1 MNWLCLV
8 LVLGLIELSQGYTT
22 NSIKD
27 YNSQKDYTLS
37 NAVSRFEDNEIRGE
51 FTFTNN
57 LFHQQFLIQKKTP
70 PKKYWNK
77 SFVFFLCVFEVSW
90 FSGNP
95 KGENTLF
102 ILEPIFQ
109 IHNLNLQFKEKKIKY
124 INKKFIKQQKKETK
138 NVKIIIIRQETLIR
152 NNKKDYGC
160 VYKNVK

>member
-57 LFHQQFLIQKKTP
+57 LFHQLFLIQKTNST
-70 PKKYWNK
+70 KKILEQ
-77 SFVFFLCVFEVSW
+77 VFCFFFGVFEVSW

-109 IHNLNLQFKEKKIKY
+109 IHNLNL
-124 INKKFIKQQKKETK
+124 
-138 NVKIIIIRQETLIR
+138 
-152 NNKKDYGC
+152 
-160 VYKNVK
+160 